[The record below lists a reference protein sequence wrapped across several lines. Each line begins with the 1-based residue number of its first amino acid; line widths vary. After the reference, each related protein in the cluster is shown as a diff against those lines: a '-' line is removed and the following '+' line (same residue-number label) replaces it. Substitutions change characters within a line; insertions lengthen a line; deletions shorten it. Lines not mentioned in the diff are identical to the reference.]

1 MGYRIQK
8 RPHIEGGFLQLIY
21 QVRFDVD
28 VYGSVSGEG
37 PATLFV
43 PAEAADQVGILHLVV

>member
-1 MGYRIQK
+1 VLNIKKAPILGAI
-8 RPHIEGGFLQLIY
+8 LQLIY
-21 QVRFDVD
+21 QLRFDVD
-28 VYGSVSGEG
+28 VYGSIPGEG